1 MNTGLL
7 SMGSRFRTFFW
18 FLGIS
23 EDLFANDPFR
33 RFVQVCVEGILDFKK
48 LRPERVFDERSRG
61 SQDHSG
67 MTLARVP
74 VGLEPVTAAQC
85 SKQAPA
91 PAIRQRELHLDG
103 AFGLLGSLE
112 RGENSIGCCR
122 RGVSLTLSRGALE
135 ESGDL
140 TQFLAKFVFSSHN
153 QGILIS
159 DEKRLVALST

>member
-1 MNTGLL
+1 MPACV
-7 SMGSRFRTFFW
+7 SMGSRFRPLFW
-18 FLGIS
+18 LLGIP

-48 LRPERVFDERSRG
+48 LRPERVFDKRSGG
-61 SQDHSG
+61 SQDDCG
-67 MTLARVP
+67 MTLAWVP
-74 VGLEPVTAAQC
+74 IGLEPVAAAQC

-91 PAIRQRELHLDG
+91 PAIRQRELHFDG

-112 RGENSIGCCR
+112 RSENSISGCR
-122 RGVSLTLSRGALE
+122 RGVSLTRSRGTLE

-153 QGILIS
+153 QGIV
-159 DEKRLVALST
+159 DQR